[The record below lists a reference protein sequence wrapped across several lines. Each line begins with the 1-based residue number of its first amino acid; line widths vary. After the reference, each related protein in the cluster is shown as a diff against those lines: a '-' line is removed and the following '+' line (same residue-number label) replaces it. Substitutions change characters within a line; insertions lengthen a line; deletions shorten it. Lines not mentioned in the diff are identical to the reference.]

1 MSSPPDGSAVSSAR
15 ERLVEAASILFYRFG
30 YQAVGVDR
38 IVSDSGVAKMTL
50 YRHFASKDD
59 LIVEYL
65 ERYEAEFWEWFA
77 GAAAEMDDPLQSILA
92 IFTALE
98 ERCRSARCVGCPFQ
112 AAAAEFPD
120 RDHPAH
126 RAARAHKEELRRRL
140 ARMAKDV
147 GTPDP
152 DAIANQLALIMEGA
166 LASVRLLALPV
177 PAREARTAAEA
188 ILLRS
193 SNT

>member
-1 MSSPPDGSAVSSAR
+1 MPSLQDDSSISEAR
-15 ERLVEAASILFYRFG
+15 ERLVEAASRLFYQFG

-38 IVSDSGVAKMTL
+38 IVSNSGVAKMTL
-50 YRHFASKDD
+50 YRHFTSKDD

-65 ERYEAEFWEWFA
+65 ERYAAEFWTWFA
-77 GAAAEMDDPLQSILA
+77 AATAELDDPLEKLLA
-92 IFTALE
+92 VFAALE

-120 RDHPAH
+120 RDHPAN

-140 ARMAKDV
+140 ARMAQDA
-147 GTPDP
+147 GTTEP
-152 DAIANQLALIMEGA
+152 DAVANQLALIMEGA

-177 PAREARTAAEA
+177 PAREAHSAAEA
-188 ILLRS
+188 IL
-193 SNT
+193 SNSGTT

>member
-1 MSSPPDGSAVSSAR
+1 MSPAR
-15 ERLVEAASILFYRFG
+15 ERLVEAASILFYQFG

-38 IVSDSGVAKMTL
+38 IVADSGVAKMTL
-50 YRHFASKDD
+50 YRHFTSKDD

-65 ERYEAEFWEWFA
+65 ERYETEFWTWFA
-77 GAAAEMDDPLQSILA
+77 AAAAESDDPLQKLLA
-92 IFTALE
+92 IFEALE

-120 RDHPAH
+120 RDHPAN

-140 ARMAKDV
+140 ARMAQDA

-152 DAIANQLALIMEGA
+152 DPVANQLALIMEGA
-166 LASVRLLALPV
+166 FASVRLLALPV

-188 ILLRS
+188 ILLKS
-193 SNT
+193 STA